1 MWVHN
6 KSWFRIWVRVRVRRQ
21 VPQGWVRSLKVN
33 KHLGKLFS
41 MYLRSRRLLSATWP
55 RLVDVVCDRQSDR
68 IISRALC
75 LSLASRDMSL
85 KMKFDNQWFMLYPL
99 RREACVIV
107 NIRYTSYVYMTWL
120 DYSELHSFIQS
131 TVTNPPP
138 RQWLCLSCG
147 DE

>member
-85 KMKFDNQWFMLYPL
+85 KMKFDNQ
-99 RREACVIV
+99 
-107 NIRYTSYVYMTWL
+107 
-120 DYSELHSFIQS
+120 
-131 TVTNPPP
+131 
-138 RQWLCLSCG
+138 
-147 DE
+147 